1 MNIDAD
7 VCDAWAAV
15 VVALSIVCI
24 TIPLIMDIAGAAVS
38 ICDKRNGGDCLYTP
52 ISPSE

>member
-1 MNIDAD
+1 MTGIFRD
-7 VCDAWAAV
+7 AV

-24 TIPLIMDIAGAAVS
+24 TIPLIMDIVGNAVN
-38 ICDKRNGGDCLYTP
+38 ICDQRRGGDCLYSP